1 MVERQKSKR
10 IFRTVDFSVP
20 SAHELT
26 LAVEPVTLD
35 ASVLEILDFF
45 QSRAD
50 LPALPV
56 IDSADGYF
64 GTLSRRTYLSL
75 MTRAYARE
83 LYARKSLATLL
94 DVNPDICT
102 APLIVQATDRVDQV
116 MLEFLNRDPEITFE
130 ALPVVAEE
138 KVLGIVTVAD
148 MMLSLSESQGKLI
161 ETMEQ
166 LSVRLKEEVAGAA
179 VLQRNLLRPAR
190 IDLPGLRGL
199 STLITSS
206 EVGGDFYDYYA
217 VDGRWVVMLVG
228 DVSGHGVAAGTMVSA
243 AKAGVNLLEAD
254 KEKEPHKILSRL
266 NDTIFHTARQSL
278 LMTMFAVCLD
288 THSGELHYANAG
300 HQFAYLYRAAIGSLE
315 VLELGGMPL
324 GRNEQV
330 EYEQGR
336 TEMDV
341 GDRLFLYTD
350 GIVEEEDAQGEYFGY
365 DRLEE
370 VLRIHAESE
379 AEILR
384 DTLLESLSAHVG
396 RSNFN
401 DDVTIFQVEHTE
413 RGQKSA
419 HHPEADGHDFELVR
433 VVDAFY
439 RTNPEAISPRIAR
452 QNLVFLAEADFSDLI
467 PSFAAQGIRRVLLR
481 HQPINRLLGWDN
493 LLKQHQHHCNDD
505 LAIYLRRPSQYREF
519 YFMHSDDKAF
529 VIAEAEAWLQE
540 MSLPDPDR
548 VDAVVLL
555 LDELIENGL
564 YAAPRDGKG
573 RPLYVKG
580 TERALGAGE
589 ILHLRLAVQDDLL
602 GIALTDNW
610 GTLTPAV
617 FLNRLSRHV
626 RGLGLDS
633 GMGGGGLYLIWR
645 MADYLQLRVFPHR
658 QTQVCAILDLKTPF
672 DPEADKGF
680 QFLYHTEFHE
690 AVNHEPV
697 YAANP
702 AASFG

>member
-1 MVERQKSKR
+1 MSERMKNSR
-10 IFRTVDFSVP
+10 SIRTVDFSVP
-20 SAHELT
+20 SARELT
-26 LAVEPVTLD
+26 LPVKPVTLD
-35 ASVLEILDFF
+35 TQVLDILDFF

-56 IDSADGYF
+56 IYDNRRYF
-64 GTLSRRTYLSL
+64 GTLSRRSYLNL
-75 MTRAYARE
+75 MTRAFARE

-102 APLIVQATDRVDQV
+102 APLIVQAEDRVDQV
-116 MLEFLNRDPEITFE
+116 MLEFLNRDPEIMYE
-130 ALPVVAEE
+130 ALPVMADDD
-138 KVLGIVTVAD
+138 VLGIVTVAD

-161 ETMEQ
+161 DTMQQ

-179 VLQRNLLRPAR
+179 SLQRNLLRPAR

-243 AKAGVNLLEAD
+243 AKAGVNLLERD

-266 NDTIFHTARQSL
+266 NDTIYNTARQSL

-288 THSGELHYANAG
+288 TQSGELRYANAG
-300 HQFAYLYRAAIGSLE
+300 HQFAYLYRAATGSLE

-324 GRNEQV
+324 GRNEHV
-330 EYEQGR
+330 EYEQGH
-336 TEMDV
+336 TEMDI

-350 GIVEEEDAQGEYFGY
+350 GIVEEEDASGEYFGY

-370 VLRIHAESE
+370 VLRLHAESD

-384 DTLLESLSAHVG
+384 DQLLDSLAEHVG
-396 RSNFN
+396 RRHFN
-401 DDVTIFQVEHTE
+401 DDVTIFYVEHHE
-413 RGQKSA
+413 RRQKSVNA
-419 HHPEADGHDFELVR
+419 FETEAQDFELVR
-433 VVDAFY
+433 IVDAFY
-439 RTNPEAISPRIAR
+439 RANPNAISPHIAR
-452 QNLVFLAEADFSDLI
+452 QNLVFFAEANFSDLI
-467 PSFAAQGIRRVLLR
+467 PGFAAQGVRRVLLR

-493 LLKQHQHHCNDD
+493 LLKQHQHQGDD
-505 LAIYLRRPSQYREF
+505 LSLFLRKPRHYREF
-519 YFMHSDDKAF
+519 HFTHSDDKAF
-529 VIAEAEAWLQE
+529 VIDEAEAWLQE

-548 VDAVVLL
+548 LDAVVLL

-573 RPLYVKG
+573 RPLYGKG

-589 ILHLRLAVQDDLL
+589 ILHLRLSVQDDLL
-602 GIALTDNW
+602 GISLTDSW

-645 MADYLQLRVFPHR
+645 MADYLQLRVLPHR
-658 QTQVCAILDLKTPF
+658 QTQVCAFLDLKHPF
-672 DPEADKGF
+672 DPESDKGF
-680 QFLYHTEFHE
+680 QFLYHTEYHE

-697 YAANP
+697 HTANS